1 MLSRVFLIL
10 ASALLDS
17 CYFKRVAS
25 QETQCFTFMSH
36 HSSCPESWHHW
47 GDSCYRI
54 TDSNVLWSNAGDECG
69 KLDGVLAA
77 PSSSQENN
85 VILDL
90 IENNEEVW
98 IDCNDLEVE
107 GTWECKE
114 GNVEVSY
121 RNGGDGEPNNY
132 LGNEHCA
139 LISKMYGNRRQWLDG
154 TCDMR
159 YSAVCKVP
167 RKPILHV

>member
-1 MLSRVFLIL
+1 
-10 ASALLDS
+10 
-17 CYFKRVAS
+17 
-25 QETQCFTFMSH
+25 MSH